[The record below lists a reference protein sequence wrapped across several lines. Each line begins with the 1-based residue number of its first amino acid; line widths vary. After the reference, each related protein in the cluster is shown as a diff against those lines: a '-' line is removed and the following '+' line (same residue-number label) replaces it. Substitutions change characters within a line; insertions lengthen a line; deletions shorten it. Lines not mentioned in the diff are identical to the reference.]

1 MKIHEIAGKL
11 TKEIVVNWLLAVQSD
26 EHKQIAKIDKH
37 PYYHVD
43 PNKITI
49 VGNRANIKGDLNVG
63 FAHNY
68 SEFTTWQH
76 SVYGKRDYSKHDPT
90 NKDDKVDWDSIITA
104 PEWNEVTSTHDIT
117 VPDPDA
123 GFDRGE
129 YNPPCK
135 FGTVSG
141 QVYIYGANKFDY
153 TKLPVK
159 CGINMV
165 FFECE
170 NVDVSEIL
178 KNTKIDD
185 IIIAESTL
193 APHCLR
199 NLIANPPKM
208 KQLRIERIKGNN
220 KQQDEILTDVV
231 IQLVNGDI
239 DPFDAQDKLADAG
252 LTEYL

>member
-1 MKIHEIAGKL
+1 
-11 TKEIVVNWLLAVQSD
+11 
-26 EHKQIAKIDKH
+26 
-37 PYYHVD
+37 
-43 PNKITI
+43 
-49 VGNRANIKGDLNVG
+49 
-63 FAHNY
+63 
-68 SEFTTWQH
+68 
-76 SVYGKRDYSKHDPT
+76 
-90 NKDDKVDWDSIITA
+90 
-104 PEWNEVTSTHDIT
+104 
-117 VPDPDA
+117 
-123 GFDRGE
+123 
-129 YNPPCK
+129 
-135 FGTVSG
+135 
-141 QVYIYGANKFDY
+141 
-153 TKLPVK
+153 
-159 CGINMV
+159 MV

-193 APHCLR
+193 TPHCLR

-239 DPFDAQDKLADAG
+239 DPFDAQDKLAGAG